1 MTKMRRRV
9 FAAGS
14 AAFAFFPYIVR
25 AQKKYD
31 TGVTDKEIK
40 LGHTNPY
47 SGPLSAYGTIGK
59 AIEAYWKMAKTLSSS
74 TSLRTISTVLGGE

>member
-1 MTKMRRRV
+1 MSKMRRRT

-14 AAFAFFPYIVR
+14 AVFALAAPSIVG

-31 TGVTDKEIK
+31 PGVTDSEIK

-47 SGPLSAYGTIGK
+47 SGQL
-59 AIEAYWKMAKTLSSS
+59 
-74 TSLRTISTVLGGE
+74 